1 MLRFLVAFVLAL
13 GVPAIAADDMANRT
27 APDDPYLW
35 LEEVA
40 GERALE
46 WARARNDEAAKAL
59 ETGEFPALEQRLL
72 AILDSDER
80 IPFVEKLGPWYYN
93 FWRDAKN
100 PRGLWRRTTLDEYR
114 KPQPAWE
121 TVVDLD
127 ALAESEHENWVWK
140 GADCLKPA
148 YRRCLVSLS
157 RGGADA
163 HVVREFDLAA
173 KTFVPDG
180 FVLPEAK
187 TNSGWLDAD
196 TLYVGLTS
204 APAR

>member
-1 MLRFLVAFVLAL
+1 MLRSLVALAL
-13 GVPAIAADDMANRT
+13 AVSPSATAAEDLASRVV
-27 APDDPYLW
+27 PDDPYAW

-40 GERALE
+40 GEPPLE
-46 WARARNDEAAKAL
+46 WARARNAETAKAL
-59 ETGEFPALEQRLL
+59 ETGEFASLEQRLL
-72 AILDSDER
+72 GILDSDAR
-80 IPFVEKLGPWYYN
+80 IPYVTKLGPWYYN

-163 HVVREFDLAA
+163 HVR
-173 KTFVPDG
+173 P
-180 FVLPEAK
+180 
-187 TNSGWLDAD
+187 
-196 TLYVGLTS
+196 
-204 APAR
+204 